1 VLVAKSDDDVME
13 VLVHCSGVCNAVI
26 QGLVKYRRVPYGI
39 LQSVLAAGI
48 VLFYSKN
55 LVWVAIRMALGASL

>member
-1 VLVAKSDDDVME
+1 VLVAKSDGDVME